1 MYSSI
6 SFSLAVSLV
15 TLVTCASASPLA
27 STPAIPGCSARDI
40 AIVRRT
46 VSDET
51 YFCKW
56 WLSDTRTKSPFFEFA
71 PAEVTNLCKCIVS
84 VPTTKTTTKQKRA
97 ESTASSELQKRQT
110 VASCRAEMSVQFT
123 EPYNFCVFYNSYPRT
138 TSPFAKYSAKDLIQL
153 CNFNQTLIEDLN
165 TIVIKLDLK
174 IIVEDSI
181 NIFVY
186 HLIQSLIKDLIH
198 VLNQVFNQVFI
209 QILVTVLIKV
219 VCPDIIEAANDFD
232 KQLQLGFHIQG
243 SNDKCPGFFVCFEV
257 IHRQCF
263 SFACLEVIYGTRVF
277 LVSPEDDYN
286 TCI

>member
-1 MYSSI
+1 MHSSI

-27 STPAIPGCSARDI
+27 STQANTGCSARDI

-71 PAEVTNLCKCIVS
+71 PTEVTNLCKCIVS
-84 VPTTKTTTKQKRA
+84 APTTKTTTKQKRA

-123 EPYNFCVFYNSYPRT
+123 EPYNFCQDVVQENFHLGHES
-138 TSPFAKYSAKDLIQL
+138 
-153 CNFNQTLIEDLN
+153 FNQTLIEDFN

-174 IIVEDSI
+174 IIVEDLI

-186 HLIQSLIKDLIH
+186 HLIKSLVKDLIH
-198 VLNQVFNQVFI
+198 VLNQVFIEV
-209 QILVTVLIKV
+209 LVTILIKV
-219 VCPDIIEAANDFD
+219 VCPDIIEATNDLD
-232 KQLQLGFHIQG
+232 KQLQLGFHNQG
-243 SNDKCPGFFVCFEV
+243 SNDKCPGF
-257 IHRQCF
+257 
-263 SFACLEVIYGTRVF
+263 FACLEVIYGTRVF

-286 TCI
+286 TCIKIIFHVFVHG